1 MPTLLTQLSTINC
14 QLSTINCQLSTINC
28 QLSTVNCQL
37 STINCQLST
46 INYQLSTMKWVYLA
60 AGIALFFKM
69 LIMPNPAAEWE
80 EFSIVE
86 SIVADSGVPNA
97 VSGIIFRN
105 RLYDTIF
112 EVVVFTIA
120 VLGVKFLLANEK
132 PTETIYPVSASESR
146 SLRDRPSI
154 VLARLGA
161 TIAALVSIELAIR
174 GHLSPGGG
182 FAAGVA
188 GGTAI
193 GLIAITSSSQLME
206 KIYKKWSAAT
216 WEKISVLIFIVLAVF
231 TLIGWEFPPG
241 ELGTLVSGGVIP
253 ILNVL
258 VAVKVA
264 LGSWA
269 AILLFIRYGGL
280 L

>member
-1 MPTLLTQLSTINC
+1 
-14 QLSTINCQLSTINC
+14 
-28 QLSTVNCQL
+28 
-37 STINCQLST
+37 
-46 INYQLSTMKWVYLA
+46 MKWIYVI
-60 AGIALFFKM
+60 AGIVLFVKM

-80 EFSIVE
+80 EISIVE
-86 SIVADSGVPNA
+86 SIVKDSGVPNA

-120 VLGVKFLLANEK
+120 ITGAKFLLADER
-132 PTETIYPVSASESR
+132 PTETVYQFS
-146 SLRDRPSI
+146 DRPSI
-154 VLARLGA
+154 MLARLGA
-161 TIAALVSIELAIR
+161 TIATLVSIELAIR

-193 GLIAITSSSQLME
+193 GLIAITSSSKWME
-206 KIYKKWSAAT
+206 AIYQRWHAAT
-216 WEKISVLIFIVLAVF
+216 WEKVSLLIFIVLAVI
-231 TLIGWEFPPG
+231 TLVGFELPHG

-253 ILNVL
+253 LLNIL
-258 VAVKVA
+258 VAIKVA

-269 AILLFIRYGGL
+269 VILVFIRYRGL

>member
-1 MPTLLTQLSTINC
+1 
-14 QLSTINCQLSTINC
+14 
-28 QLSTVNCQL
+28 
-37 STINCQLST
+37 
-46 INYQLSTMKWVYLA
+46 MKWIYIA
-60 AGIALFFKM
+60 AGIALYIKM
-69 LIMPNPAAEWE
+69 LVFPNPAVDATEL
-80 EFSIVE
+80 SIVE
-86 SIVADSGVPNA
+86 TVVQDTGVANA

-120 VLGVKFLLANEK
+120 IMGVRFLLADEQ
-132 PTETIYPVSASESR
+132 PSCTIYQFT
-146 SLRDRPSI
+146 DHPSI

-193 GLIAITSSSQLME
+193 GLVAITSSSQTME
-206 KIYKKWSAAT
+206 ALYKRWNAAT
-216 WEKISVLIFIVLAVF
+216 LEKVSVLIFIVLAVL
-231 TLIGWEFPPG
+231 TLIGIELPYG
-241 ELGTLVSGGVIP
+241 ELGALISGGWIP
-253 ILNVL
+253 LLNIL
-258 VAVKVA
+258 VAIKVA
-264 LGSWA
+264 LGAWA
-269 AILLFIRYGGL
+269 AILIFIRYRGL

>member
-1 MPTLLTQLSTINC
+1 
-14 QLSTINCQLSTINC
+14 
-28 QLSTVNCQL
+28 
-37 STINCQLST
+37 
-46 INYQLSTMKWVYLA
+46 MKWVY
-60 AGIALFFKM
+60 IAVGVILYIKM
-69 LIMPNPAAEWE
+69 LLISNPIDEWLGP
-80 EFSIVE
+80 SIVE
-86 SIVADSGVPNA
+86 VVVQDSGVPNA

-112 EVVVFTIA
+112 EVVVFTISIM
-120 VLGVKFLLANEK
+120 GCNFLLANEK
-132 PTETIYPVSASESR
+132 PLSKVYRFT
-146 SLRDRPSI
+146 DQPSI

-193 GLIAITSSSQLME
+193 GLIAITSPPELMQG
-206 KIYKKWSAAT
+206 IYQRWQASI
-216 WEKISVLIFIVLAVF
+216 WEKISVLIFILLSVI
-231 TLIGWEFPPG
+231 TLFGIEFPHG
-241 ELGTLVSGGVIP
+241 ELGSLVSGG
-253 ILNVL
+253 ILPLLNIL
-258 VAVKVA
+258 VALKVA

-269 AILLFIRYGGL
+269 AVLIFIRYRGL

>member
-1 MPTLLTQLSTINC
+1 MR
-14 QLSTINCQLSTINC
+14 
-28 QLSTVNCQL
+28 V
-37 STINCQLST
+37 
-46 INYQLSTMKWVYLA
+46 TMKGIYIAVGLIACIQLLLLPDPEMALSPWVTA
-60 AGIALFFKM
+60 TASTEGIVQ
-69 LIMPNPAAEWE
+69 
-80 EFSIVE
+80 SIVQDTG
-86 SIVADSGVPNA
+86 VTNTVSGV
-97 VSGIIFRN
+97 IFRS

-120 VLGVKFLLANEK
+120 IMGVKFLLANER
-132 PTETIYPVSASESR
+132 PSFAIYQFTDE
-146 SLRDRPSI
+146 PSI

-161 TIAALVSIELAIR
+161 TISALVCIELAIR

-193 GLIAITSSSQLME
+193 GLVAITSSTQRME
-206 KIYKKWSAAT
+206 NLYQRYRAAA
-216 WEKISVLIFIVLAVF
+216 WEKISVLIFVILAVMG
-231 TLIGWEFPPG
+231 LLGLSLPQG
-241 ELGTLVSGGVIP
+241 ELGSLLSGGWIP

-258 VAVKVA
+258 VALKVT

-269 AILLFIRYGGL
+269 AILLFIRYRGL

>member
-1 MPTLLTQLSTINC
+1 
-14 QLSTINCQLSTINC
+14 
-28 QLSTVNCQL
+28 
-37 STINCQLST
+37 
-46 INYQLSTMKWVYLA
+46 MKRVYIAIGL
-60 AGIALFFKM
+60 ALFIKM
-69 LIMPNPAAEWE
+69 LIMPNPAADASDM
-80 EFSIVE
+80 SIVE
-86 SIVADSGVPNA
+86 SIVQDSGVPNA
-97 VSGIIFRN
+97 VSGILFRN

-112 EVVVFTIA
+112 EVIVFTIA
-120 VLGVKFLLANEK
+120 IMGARYLLANEK
-132 PTETIYPVSASESR
+132 PSNQIYQFSDQS
-146 SLRDRPSI
+146 SI

-161 TIAALVSIELAIR
+161 NITALVSIELAIR

-206 KIYKKWSAAT
+206 GIYKHWHAAK
-216 WEKISVLIFIVLAVF
+216 WEKISVLIFLVLSAI
-231 TLIGWEFPPG
+231 TLAGIELPYG

-253 ILNVL
+253 LLNIL
-258 VAVKVA
+258 VAIKVA

-269 AILLFIRYGGL
+269 AILIFIRYRGL

>member
-1 MPTLLTQLSTINC
+1 
-14 QLSTINCQLSTINC
+14 
-28 QLSTVNCQL
+28 
-37 STINCQLST
+37 
-46 INYQLSTMKWVYLA
+46 MKWLYVA
-60 AGIALFFKM
+60 AGIALFVKM
-69 LIMPNPAAEWE
+69 LLIPNPMLDVGDTSIAEL
-80 EFSIVE
+80 V
-86 SIVADSGVPNA
+86 VQDSGVTNA

-120 VLGVKFLLANEK
+120 ILGAYYLLANEK
-132 PTETIYPVSASESR
+132 PSIKIYQFTDE
-146 SLRDRPSI
+146 PSI

-193 GLIAITSSSQLME
+193 GLVAITSSAEWMQAL
-206 KIYKKWSAAT
+206 YKRWHASK
-216 WEKISVLIFIVLAVF
+216 WEKVSVLIFIVLAVI
-231 TLIGWEFPPG
+231 TLVGI
-241 ELGTLVSGGVIP
+241 ELPHGQLGALVSGGVIP
-253 ILNVL
+253 LLNVL
-258 VAVKVA
+258 VALKVA

-269 AILLFIRYGGL
+269 VILLFIRYRGL

>member
-1 MPTLLTQLSTINC
+1 
-14 QLSTINCQLSTINC
+14 
-28 QLSTVNCQL
+28 
-37 STINCQLST
+37 
-46 INYQLSTMKWVYLA
+46 MKWVYMA
-60 AGIALFFKM
+60 AGIALFVKM

-80 EFSIVE
+80 EISIVE
-86 SIVADSGVPNA
+86 SIVKDSGVSNT

-120 VLGVKFLLANEK
+120 ILGVRFLLANEQ
-132 PTETIYPVSASESR
+132 PTETVYQFS
-146 SLRDRPSI
+146 DRPSI

-161 TIAALVSIELAIR
+161 TIAALVSIELALR

-206 KIYKKWSAAT
+206 AIYKKWNAAI
-216 WEKISVLIFIVLAVF
+216 WEKVSVLIFIVLAVF
-231 TLIGWEFPPG
+231 TLIGWELPQG
-241 ELGTLVSGGVIP
+241 ELGTLLSGGIIP
-253 ILNVL
+253 LLNIL
-258 VAVKVA
+258 VAIKVA

-269 AILLFIRYGGL
+269 AILLFIRYRGL

>member
-1 MPTLLTQLSTINC
+1 
-14 QLSTINCQLSTINC
+14 
-28 QLSTVNCQL
+28 
-37 STINCQLST
+37 
-46 INYQLSTMKWVYLA
+46 MKWVYIA
-60 AGIALFFKM
+60 AGIALFVKM

-80 EFSIVE
+80 EVSIVKSIVE
-86 SIVADSGVPNA
+86 DSGVSNA

-120 VLGVKFLLANEK
+120 ILGVGFLLANEK
-132 PTETIYPVSASESR
+132 PTERVYQFS
-146 SLRDRPSI
+146 DRPSI

-193 GLIAITSSSQLME
+193 GLIAITSSSQWME
-206 KIYKKWSAAT
+206 EIYKKWNAAT
-216 WEKISVLIFIVLAVF
+216 WEKVSVLVFILLAVI
-231 TLIGWEFPPG
+231 TLIGWELPQG

-253 ILNVL
+253 ILNIL
-258 VAVKVA
+258 VAIKVA

-269 AILLFIRYGGL
+269 VILLFIRYRGL

>member
-1 MPTLLTQLSTINC
+1 MTWIY
-14 QLSTINCQLSTINC
+14 I
-28 QLSTVNCQL
+28 
-37 STINCQLST
+37 
-46 INYQLSTMKWVYLA
+46 A
-60 AGIALFFKM
+60 AGIAIYIKM
-69 LIMPNPAAEWE
+69 LVFPNPVLETSE
-80 EFSIVE
+80 LSIVE
-86 SIVADSGVPNA
+86 MVVADSGVPNA

-112 EVVVFTIA
+112 EVVVFTISIM
-120 VLGVKFLLANEK
+120 GVRFLLADEE
-132 PTETIYPVSASESR
+132 PSDTVSQFT
-146 SLRDRPSI
+146 DHPSI

-161 TIAALVSIELAIR
+161 TIAALVGIELAIR

-193 GLIAITSSSQLME
+193 GLIAITASTQWMGAV
-206 KIYKKWSAAT
+206 YQRWRAAM
-216 WEKISVLIFIVLAVF
+216 WEKVSVLIFIVLAV
-231 TLIGWEFPPG
+231 LVLVGVELPQG
-241 ELGTLVSGGVIP
+241 ELGELLSGGWIP
-253 ILNVL
+253 LLNVL

-269 AILLFIRYGGL
+269 AILIFIRYRGL

>member
-1 MPTLLTQLSTINC
+1 
-14 QLSTINCQLSTINC
+14 
-28 QLSTVNCQL
+28 
-37 STINCQLST
+37 
-46 INYQLSTMKWVYLA
+46 MKWLYIA
-60 AGIALFFKM
+60 AGIALYVKF
-69 LIMPNPAAEWE
+69 LAMPNPTVTISD
-80 EFSIVE
+80 FSIVE
-86 SIVADSGVPNA
+86 TVVQDSGVPNA

-120 VLGVKFLLANEK
+120 IVGAKFLLANER
-132 PTETIYPVSASESR
+132 PFCTIYQFT
-146 SLRDRPSI
+146 DQPSI

-161 TIAALVSIELAIR
+161 TIAAIVGIELAIR

-193 GLIAITSSSQLME
+193 ALVAITSSSEWME
-206 KIYKKWSAAT
+206 SIYQRWHAAT
-216 WEKISVLIFIVLAVF
+216 WEKISVLLFIVLAAI
-231 TLIGWEFPPG
+231 TLVGIELPHG
-241 ELGTLVSGGVIP
+241 ELGALVSGGIMP
-253 ILNVL
+253 LLNIL
-258 VAVKVA
+258 VAIKVA

-269 AILLFIRYGGL
+269 VILVFIRYRGL

>member
-1 MPTLLTQLSTINC
+1 
-14 QLSTINCQLSTINC
+14 
-28 QLSTVNCQL
+28 
-37 STINCQLST
+37 
-46 INYQLSTMKWVYLA
+46 MKWVYVA
-60 AGIALFFKM
+60 AGILLFFKM
-69 LIMPNPAAEWE
+69 LALPNPSLALESGL
-80 EFSIVE
+80 SIIEAV
-86 SIVADSGVPNA
+86 VQDTGVPNA

-120 VLGVKFLLANEK
+120 ILGAQFLLANEK
-132 PTETIYPVSASESR
+132 PATTIYQFTDE
-146 SLRDRPSI
+146 PSI

-161 TIAALVSIELAIR
+161 TICALVAVELAVR

-193 GLIAITSSSQLME
+193 GLVAITSSPEWMQT
-206 KIYKKWSAAT
+206 IYKRWHAAT
-216 WEKISVLIFIVLAVF
+216 GEKVLVLLFIVLAAV
-231 TLIGWEFPPG
+231 TLAGI
-241 ELGTLVSGGVIP
+241 ELPRGDVGNLVSGGIIP
-253 ILNVL
+253 ILNFL
-258 VAVKVA
+258 VAAKVA

-269 AILLFIRYGGL
+269 VILIFTRYRGL

>member
-1 MPTLLTQLSTINC
+1 MRKIYFL
-14 QLSTINCQLSTINC
+14 
-28 QLSTVNCQL
+28 
-37 STINCQLST
+37 
-46 INYQLSTMKWVYLA
+46 
-60 AGIALFFKM
+60 AGIILLVKM
-69 LIMPNPAAEWE
+69 LLIPNITAEL
-80 EFSIVE
+80 FDVSVVD
-86 SIVADSGVPNA
+86 SIVADTGVVNS

-112 EVVVFTIA
+112 EVVVFSIA
-120 VLGVKFLLANEK
+120 ILGVKFLLANEQ
-132 PTETIYPVSASESR
+132 PAIAIAQF
-146 SLRDRPSI
+146 RDRPSI

-193 GLIAITSSSQLME
+193 GLIAITAAPQWME
-206 KIYKKWSAAT
+206 TKYQKSHAAT
-216 WEKISVLIFIVLAVF
+216 WEKVSVLIFILLAIF
-231 TLIGWEFPPG
+231 TLWGVQFPLGKSG
-241 ELGTLVSGGVIP
+241 ELFSGGLIP
-253 ILNVL
+253 LLNVL
-258 VAVKVA
+258 VAIKVA

-269 AILLFIRYGGL
+269 AILLFIRYRGL

>member
-1 MPTLLTQLSTINC
+1 
-14 QLSTINCQLSTINC
+14 
-28 QLSTVNCQL
+28 
-37 STINCQLST
+37 
-46 INYQLSTMKWVYLA
+46 MKWIYII
-60 AGIALFFKM
+60 AGIALLVKV
-69 LIMPNPAAEWE
+69 LIMPNPQAEWE
-80 EFSIVE
+80 EISIVRA
-86 SIVADSGVPNA
+86 IVDDSGVPNA

-120 VLGVKFLLANEK
+120 ILGVNFLLANEK
-132 PTETIYPVSASESR
+132 PTEKVYQFS
-146 SLRDRPSI
+146 DQPSI

-161 TIAALVSIELAIR
+161 TITALVSIELAIR

-193 GLIAITSSSQLME
+193 GLIAITSSSEKME
-206 KIYKKWSAAT
+206 KIYKTWNAAT
-216 WEKISVLIFIVLAVF
+216 WEKVSVLIFIVLAAI
-231 TLIGWEFPPG
+231 TLMGLELPKG
-241 ELGTLVSGGVIP
+241 ELGTLVSGGILP
-253 ILNVL
+253 ILNIL
-258 VAVKVA
+258 VAIKVA

-269 AILLFIRYGGL
+269 VILLFIRYRGL